1 MSQLGRLFGSKVKME
16 HASSSGFF
24 IDHAM
29 ACQNLELQLM
39 VIIYL
44 TFIRFFPVKPVN
56 KT

>member
-16 HASSSGFF
+16 HTSSSGFF